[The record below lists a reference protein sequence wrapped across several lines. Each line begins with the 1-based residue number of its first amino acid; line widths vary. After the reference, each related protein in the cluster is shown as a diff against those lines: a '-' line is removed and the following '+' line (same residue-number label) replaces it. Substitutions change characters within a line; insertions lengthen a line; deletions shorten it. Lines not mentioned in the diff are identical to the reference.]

1 MARFLLLE
9 GREINCRARK
19 LRQVR
24 TDVDNHEKVEK
35 RHTTTVQIALIKGY
49 SRKSRDCSNS
59 SGSALISPAALQPLH
74 SARAFRPGRS
84 VPDSLEGQYPAG
96 HPVASRGAMCLLID
110 GGRVS
115 FCLSQRAGP
124 GRAVSIPIS
133 SSSRLVLP
141 RSSCS
146 CQEYTWKCSF
156 ESLAPDSQSRLP
168 SPYITFSPSYLSL
181 SENTP
186 SPAILLHPRGKIPS
200 DKRCVRGGLS
210 PRLCTESH
218 GRLVAP
224 VAMIYALS
232 NGILRSSSF

>member
-1 MARFLLLE
+1 M
-9 GREINCRARK
+9 
-19 LRQVR
+19 
-24 TDVDNHEKVEK
+24 
-35 RHTTTVQIALIKGY
+35 IKGY

-59 SGSALISPAALQPLH
+59 SGSALISPTALQPLH

-84 VPDSLEGQYPAG
+84 VPDSLESQYPAG

-146 CQEYTWKCSF
+146 CQEYTWKCSLSRAS
-156 ESLAPDSQSRLP
+156 SLTHIPVSLLH
-168 SPYITFSPSYLSL
+168 ILLSL
-181 SENTP
+181 
-186 SPAILLHPRGKIPS
+186 PAICLSLRTPPVPQSFYTPRGKIPS

-232 NGILRSSSF
+232 NGILRSSSV